1 MPVEHHLKP
10 DTVSDPGRLSRIAK
24 QIADK
29 ELSPV
34 ALVEERPSPVPFD
47 RIGELHWSTLHYEM
61 GRIHGGFLTLA
72 ADQVGPRLLKA
83 IREGAAIDTARYL
96 DERAELDGLR
106 DKLLSANLD
115 ADIFLWPAAPCGAPK
130 GLQSTGEP
138 KYIAPWTVI
147 GGPMVTIPAGLADN
161 GMPLACIACSRPGTD
176 RQMCHWARELAV
188 SCEVSSFDG

>member
-24 QIADK
+24 QI
-29 ELSPV
+29 
-34 ALVEERPSPVPFD
+34 
-47 RIGELHWSTLHYEM
+47 
-61 GRIHGGFLTLA
+61 
-72 ADQVGPRLLKA
+72 
-83 IREGAAIDTARYL
+83 
-96 DERAELDGLR
+96 
-106 DKLLSANLD
+106 

-161 GMPLACIACSRPGTD
+161 GMPLACIACSHPGTD

-188 SCEVSSFDG
+188 SCEVSSFDV